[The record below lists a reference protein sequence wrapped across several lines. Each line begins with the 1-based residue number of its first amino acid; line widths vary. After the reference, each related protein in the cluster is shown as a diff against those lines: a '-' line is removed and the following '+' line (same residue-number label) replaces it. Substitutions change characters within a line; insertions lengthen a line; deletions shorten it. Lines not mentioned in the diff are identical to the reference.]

1 MNEPVS
7 LTIGKLARLAARLFD
22 RNLAGYGLRTS
33 EFRFIGYMME
43 KGPVSHKDLQEEFR
57 MTRATVSGLVS
68 RLMAEGLVEAAASE
82 SDRRQWIL
90 TLSDKGRDLFSH
102 AIGGIRK
109 LDERIADALT
119 EDEIEEFSRIGEKL
133 IGLYEEELC

>member
-1 MNEPVS
+1 
-7 LTIGKLARLAARLFD
+7 
-22 RNLAGYGLRTS
+22 
-33 EFRFIGYMME
+33 
-43 KGPVSHKDLQEEFR
+43 

>member
-68 RLMAEGLVEAAASE
+68 RLMAEGLVEAVASE

-90 TLSDKGRDLFSH
+90 TLSD
-102 AIGGIRK
+102 
-109 LDERIADALT
+109 ADALT